1 LGELYSLGELR
12 LSKTAQRCFGRWER
26 RLGHTPAATAK
37 VADLPD
43 QVLGRLA
50 ELDNEATLALYDLV
64 LGVRGWGAGERFL
77 ELQAKAKME
86 ALDAFFFLADQ
97 VRFDLMR
104 RLGWVQDLAS
114 EHYSMLEMAERPQDI
129 LAEFL
134 PAVPRLTRRYH
145 RHDELKQRLA
155 LEPGA
160 VVRSLIPEAL
170 LIFRRRV
177 AGGAADGPP
186 GPPQGER
193 P

>member
-1 LGELYSLGELR
+1 LGELYRLGELR
-12 LSKTAQRCFGRWER
+12 LNKTARRCFGRWER
-26 RLGHTPAATAK
+26 RLGYAPAASAK
-37 VADLPD
+37 VGDLPD
-43 QVLGRLA
+43 PVLGRLA

-77 ELQAKAKME
+77 ELQSKAKME

-104 RLGWVQDLAS
+104 RLGWVEDLAS
-114 EHYSMLEMAERPQDI
+114 QHYSLLEMAERPQDI

-134 PAVPRLTRRYH
+134 PAVPRLTHKYH
-145 RHDELKQRLA
+145 RRDELEQRLA

-170 LIFRRRV
+170 LIFRRKV
-177 AGGAADGPP
+177 AGEATDVPP
-186 GPPQGER
+186 GPPQGES